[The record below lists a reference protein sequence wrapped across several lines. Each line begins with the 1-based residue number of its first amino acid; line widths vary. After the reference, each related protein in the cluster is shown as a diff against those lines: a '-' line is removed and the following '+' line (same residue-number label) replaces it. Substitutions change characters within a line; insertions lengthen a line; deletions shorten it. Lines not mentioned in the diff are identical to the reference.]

1 MQGGTLMGGPG
12 AGGGANPYMHPQHQP
27 APHSMFS
34 QQQQHQQVGVQSGA
48 MSGGDG
54 HLVKQEPEGTSNM
67 DDILNM
73 FLKDD

>member
-1 MQGGTLMGGPG
+1 MHGGTLMGGS
-12 AGGGANPYMHPQHQP
+12 GGANPYMHPQHQP
-27 APHSMFS
+27 APHSMFG
-34 QQQQHQQVGVQSGA
+34 QQQQHQQEGGQGGA
-48 MSGGDG
+48 GGD